1 MITIKGKIVDG
12 VKDGPERELTP
23 EEKATVTSSASVGE
37 NYVYYQ
43 GDEPEP
49 VEIPFVEPPNWLGLE
64 QDLRYSNDGALFYKA
79 YVLAPDKGFAF
90 FVATLQNGVAGRSS
104 ENALATAFQ
113 LLPIKYV
120 NSEPVV
126 TFEWTKEEKD
136 IINSLLEKN
145 NFVYRLT

>member
-1 MITIKGKIVDG
+1 MIKQTYRKKLDSEGKPLIENGDFVM
-12 VKDGPERELTP
+12 ELV
-23 EEKATVTSSASVGE
+23 EEKEMPS
-37 NYVYYQ
+37 
-43 GDEPEP
+43 EPIE
-49 VEIPFVEPPNWLGLE
+49 PNWLGLE
-64 QDLRYSNDGALFYKA
+64 QDLRYANDGALFYKA
-79 YVLAPDKGFAF
+79 YILAPDKGFAF

-104 ENALATAFQ
+104 ENALATGFQ

-126 TFEWTKEEKD
+126 TFGWTKEEKD